1 LIYNLSV
8 GIQRSKGR
16 FMDQDFNIKSLV
28 YKNENKYYWFVFF
41 ISIISYIILA
51 LSIAGIFIILGMLLI
66 SLFLHGLMIAR
77 IRTNAVKLSPA
88 QFPKVFE
95 RTEELCQK
103 MKIRQVPDIYVM
115 ESGGTLNAFATR
127 FFGRNMVVIY
137 SEFFELIERD
147 AEDEV
152 AFVIAHELAHIKR
165 NHISKMLFIM
175 PSMFIPGIAEMY
187 LRACEY
193 TCDRYAAFFTGNTE
207 AAKNGLTVLAI
218 GKTLY
223 RHVDRYEY
231 VKQVENEKGFFVWFS
246 EILSTHPPLPKRI
259 HEIEVFFE
267 EKAVY
272 MASKLKWV
280 FIPITLIIFGTV
292 ITVGIYSLEKLDSFL
307 SEDFEETLVPNAESD
322 DIPIMID
329 AVVKGD
335 ASKVKSLLDKGED
348 VHVEDYQGLTPLHW
362 AVQDGNEK
370 IVALLIEEGADPNY
384 ENYDSVTPLM
394 NAAEIGDTSIAK
406 ILLKAGGDP
415 NLTDS
420 EGMTSLFYA
429 VFSDNKDMV
438 TLLLDSGVDP
448 SLTDNMYMSALMHA
462 IQLKNREIV
471 NILKT
476 KINKGELP

>member
-1 LIYNLSV
+1 
-8 GIQRSKGR
+8 
-16 FMDQDFNIKSLV
+16 MDQDFNIKSLV
-28 YKNENKYYWFVFF
+28 YKNENKYYWFVLF
-41 ISIISYIILA
+41 ISIISYIFLA
-51 LSIAGIFIILGMLLI
+51 LSIAGIFIILGMILI

-95 RTEELCQK
+95 RTEELCEK

-115 ESGGTLNAFATR
+115 ESGGILNAFATR
-127 FFGRNMVVIY
+127 FFGRNMVVLY

-193 TCDRYAAFFTGNTE
+193 TCDRYAAFFIGNPE

-223 RHVDRYEY
+223 RHVNHYEY

-259 HEIEVFFE
+259 HEIDVFFE
-267 EKAVY
+267 EKDPVY
-272 MASKLKWV
+272 MTSKLKWV
-280 FIPITLIIFGTV
+280 FIPITIIGFGLIIAGGNYTL
-292 ITVGIYSLEKLDSFL
+292 GKLESFL
-307 SEDFEETLVPNAESD
+307 SEDFEETFFPTGDID
-322 DIPIMID
+322 DIPILID

-335 ASKVKSLLDKGED
+335 ASKVQSLLDNGED

-362 AVQDGNEK
+362 AVQAGDQE
-370 IVALLIEEGADPNY
+370 IVNLLIDKGADPNY

-394 NAAEIGDTSIAK
+394 TAVEMGDTTIAQ

-415 NLTDS
+415 NLPDI

-429 VFSDNKDMV
+429 VFSDNVEMV
-438 TLLLDSGVDP
+438 RLLLDSGADP
-448 SLTDNMYMSALMHA
+448 TVTDSMYMSSLMHA
-462 IQLKNREIV
+462 VQLKNGEIV
-471 NILKT
+471 NVLKSENI
-476 KINKGELP
+476 K